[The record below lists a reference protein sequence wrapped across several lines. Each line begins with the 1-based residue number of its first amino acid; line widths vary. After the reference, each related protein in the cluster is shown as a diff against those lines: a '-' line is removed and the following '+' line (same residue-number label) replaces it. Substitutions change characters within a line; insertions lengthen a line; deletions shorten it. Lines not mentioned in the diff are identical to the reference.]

1 LRTRCLI
8 VLLLYILMIIS
19 AGAIKNQETEV
30 ANFLNILAEADPASE
45 SIQIAPDPSGGA
57 WDKLIPT
64 NEENYSTILFSSMD
78 PNQFNP
84 DLVLERDLSIGNIKT
99 QRDYIIETDLN
110 GLIKTD
116 DVDKTQYLSR
126 YYDEIITNIN
136 RPIIDQP
143 IIDQPIIDQPIYENK
158 SAISRANSDFRYIY
172 EKDLD
177 LNKQKIKDVMEG
189 ENQIYLSYLD
199 QNSLKRP
206 DEVSE
211 VTHLAIAADSY
222 LPLETQSLQN
232 QRRSPLFTDQNKANN
247 DLYKELSTFETGKEK
262 AKKQASSS
270 DAIQENNNIII
281 QNPIYDHLS
290 DLNLI
295 EKTSTPSAQSA
306 EGLMDTADA
315 TESLNILIRDYQ
327 RTPSG
332 SNTTSQTDLGRIYFP
347 EKLPSPG
354 HRENSRQNY
363 AVVVGIDEYSD
374 RMGLHTCDNDA
385 KSVADLLNSLGYKV
399 ILLSDNAGTKPTKH
413 NILNVALRDA
423 NLKKSKGNIIFYFSG
438 HGEKDSNGN
447 FYLIPQDANGNHTSY
462 ISDSELK
469 QSLKDLKNLA
479 VIVDACNGGG
489 FSNAIGEGQL
499 IMASSKDNE
508 PSNEEWTGS
517 FSIFTQN
524 LCHAIREQ
532 GCKGDKIPLQECF
545 QEAYNDTVR
554 WSRVHLTKQN
564 PILVDLTHKAYN
576 LR

>member
-8 VLLLYILMIIS
+8 VLLLYILMIVS
-19 AGAIKNQETEV
+19 AGAIKNQETETV
-30 ANFLNILAEADPASE
+30 NFLNILAEADPAKE

-57 WDKLIPT
+57 WEKLMPIKDV
-64 NEENYSTILFSSMD
+64 NFSTILISSMD

-84 DLVLERDLSIGNIKT
+84 DLFFERDLSNGNNMT
-99 QRDYIIETDLN
+99 QRNYITETDYLN

-116 DVDKTQYLSR
+116 DKDKTQYLPG
-126 YYDEIITNIN
+126 YHDESITNI
-136 RPIIDQP
+136 DH
-143 IIDQPIIDQPIYENK
+143 PIYENK
-158 SAISRANSDFRYIY
+158 SIISMANSDLRYIY
-172 EKDLD
+172 END
-177 LNKQKIKDVMEG
+177 LNLNRQKTRDVMEG
-189 ENQIYLSYLD
+189 KNQIYLSYLD

-206 DEVSE
+206 DEISD
-211 VTHLAIAADSY
+211 VTHLVGIADIY
-222 LPLETQSLQN
+222 LPLEAQSLQN
-232 QRRSPLFTDQNKANN
+232 QRRSPLFADQNRTNN
-247 DLYKELSTFETGKEK
+247 DLYKELANFETGKEQTGE
-262 AKKQASSS
+262 QASSS
-270 DAIQENNNIII
+270 DAFPKNNNIII
-281 QNPIYDHLS
+281 PNPIYDHLS

-295 EKTSTPSAQSA
+295 ERRSKPSAQSA
-306 EGLMDTADA
+306 ESLMDTVDA

-327 RTPSG
+327 RTPSR
-332 SNTTSQTDLGRIYFP
+332 SNITSRTDIGHIYLP
-347 EKLPSPG
+347 EKFPPPPG
-354 HRENSRQNY
+354 HRENAYQNY
-363 AVVVGIDEYSD
+363 AVVVGIDEYND
-374 RMGLHTCDNDA
+374 RMALHTCDNDA

-399 ILLSDNAGTKPTKH
+399 ILLSDDSGTKPTKH

-438 HGEKDSNGN
+438 HGEMDSNSN

-469 QSLKDLKNLA
+469 QYLKDLKNLA

-524 LCHAIREQ
+524 LCNAIREQ
-532 GCKGDKIPLQECF
+532 SRKGDKIPLQECF
-545 QEAYNDTVR
+545 DEAYNNTVQ
-554 WSRVHLTKQN
+554 WSRMHLTSQN
-564 PILVDLTHKAYN
+564 PVLVDLTHKTYN

>member
-1 LRTRCLI
+1 MGFFLYDKTEIFVTIREQGIYLRTRCLI
-8 VLLLYILMIIS
+8 VLLLYILMIVS
-19 AGAIKNQETEV
+19 AGAIKNQETET
-30 ANFLNILAEADPASE
+30 ANFLNNLAEADPAKE
-45 SIQIAPDPSGGA
+45 TIQIAPDPSGGA
-57 WDKLIPT
+57 WEKLIPKK
-64 NEENYSTILFSSMD
+64 EENYSTILISSMD

-84 DLVLERDLSIGNIKT
+84 DLVFERDLSNGNNLT
-99 QRDYIIETDLN
+99 QRNYITETDYLN

-116 DVDKTQYLSR
+116 GKDKTQYLPG
-126 YYDEIITNIN
+126 YLDESITNI
-136 RPIIDQP
+136 DH
-143 IIDQPIIDQPIYENK
+143 PIYENK
-158 SAISRANSDFRYIY
+158 SIISMANSDLRYIY
-172 EKDLD
+172 ENDLK
-177 LNKQKIKDVMEG
+177 LNSQKTRDVMEG
-189 ENQIYLSYLD
+189 KNQIYLSYLD
-199 QNSLKRP
+199 QNSL
-206 DEVSE
+206 
-211 VTHLAIAADSY
+211 
-222 LPLETQSLQN
+222 QN
-232 QRRSPLFTDQNKANN
+232 QRRFPLFADQNRTNN
-247 DLYKELSTFETGKEK
+247 DLYKELANFEIGKKRTE
-262 AKKQASSS
+262 KQALPS
-270 DAIQENNNIII
+270 DTSIKNNNIII

-295 EKTSTPSAQSA
+295 ERTSKTSAQSA
-306 EGLMDTADA
+306 ESLMDTVGA

-332 SNTTSQTDLGRIYFP
+332 SNTTSRTDIGHLYLP
-347 EKLPSPG
+347 EKFPSSPG
-354 HRENSRQNY
+354 HRENAYQNY

-374 RMGLHTCDNDA
+374 LMALHTCDNDA

-399 ILLSDNAGTKPTKH
+399 ILLSGDSGTKPTKH

-438 HGEKDSNGN
+438 HGEKDRNGN

-469 QSLKDLKNLA
+469 QYLKDLKNLA

-532 GCKGDKIPLQECF
+532 SSKGDEIPLQECF
-545 QEAYNDTVR
+545 DAAYNDTVQ
-554 WSRVHLTKQN
+554 WSRVHLTSQN
-564 PILVDLTHKAYN
+564 PVLVDLTHKAYN